1 MNSSGRNWFALGL
14 AALLLPALA
23 AEAAPFLA
31 GKKILF
37 VTRAD
42 SPARATDDHIRA
54 HLQTLGCVVT
64 TVEQAAAPAR
74 AAGQDLILVSAT
86 VDEGFPAAAFQ
97 DAPVPL
103 ITCESGALPDLGMT
117 GRSQGKD
124 FGTIATP
131 DTYLSIANAPHP
143 FAAGLPAG
151 IFVAT
156 GTSVPMNWGKPGP
169 AADIIVTPP
178 GYPETPVVFAY
189 EQGATLA
196 SGAPAPARRVS
207 FFLHDEAFDRLEA
220 SAGGRQAQG
229 LALFEA
235 ALRWAVSRPS
245 PGAVVAATGKR
256 LLLVTLKVSPNPKPE
271 VRAAVARTNA
281 AMLQHL
287 GSLGFVVTV
296 ADEAEPASRA
306 DGQDLVVIMATI
318 RANRVLDRY
327 RHVTVPVVN
336 LENDILD
343 NMGMTAKRRWVDFG
357 EVAQQPGVELIN
369 APHPL
374 AAGLPAGPV
383 RIFQEEA
390 TVGFGRPGTGAAV
403 IATVAGQPDKAAC
416 FAYEKGATMDYDF
429 TAPARRVYF
438 PIDFDAF
445 DRLSESGL
453 KIFDATLC
461 WAAAAPPN

>member
-1 MNSSGRNWFALGL
+1 MKPATRTWFACGVS
-14 AALLLPALA
+14 ALLLPALL
-23 AEAAPFLA
+23 AEPTQSLT

-37 VTRAD
+37 VTGAD
-42 SPARATDDHIRA
+42 SPARVTDDHIRG
-54 HLQTLGCVVT
+54 HLQSLGCVVT
-64 TVEQAAAPAR
+64 AVEQAVAPAR

-86 VDEGFPAAAFQ
+86 VDEGFPAAIFKDVA
-97 DAPVPL
+97 VPL
-103 ITCESGALPDLGMT
+103 ITCESGALADLGMT
-117 GRSQGKD
+117 GRERGRD
-124 FGTIATP
+124 FGTTTKP
-131 DTYLSIANAPHP
+131 DTYLSITNASHP
-143 FAAGLPAG
+143 LAAGLPAG

-169 AADIIVTPP
+169 AASIIVTPP
-178 GYPETPVVFAY
+178 GYLETPVVFAY
-189 EQGATLA
+189 EKGATLA
-196 SGAPAPARRVS
+196 SGSPAPARRVS

-235 ALRWAVSRPS
+235 AVRWAVSRPVLEPVPAA
-245 PGAVVAATGKR
+245 PGKK
-256 LLLVTLKVSPNPKPE
+256 LLLVTLQVSPNPKPE

-287 GSLGFVVTV
+287 AKLGFAVTV
-296 ADEAEPASRA
+296 ADESDPASRA
-306 DGQDLVVIMATI
+306 EGQDLVVIMATI
-318 RANRVLDRY
+318 RANRLLGRFQ
-327 RHVTVPVVN
+327 HVTVPVVN

-357 EVAQQPGVELIN
+357 EVEQQRGVELVN

-374 AAGLPAGPV
+374 AAGLPAGPI
-383 RIFQEEA
+383 RLFQEDA
-390 TVGFGRPGTGAAV
+390 TVGFGLPGAGAAV

-453 KIFDATLC
+453 KIFDATLF
-461 WAAAAPPN
+461 WAAGASHD